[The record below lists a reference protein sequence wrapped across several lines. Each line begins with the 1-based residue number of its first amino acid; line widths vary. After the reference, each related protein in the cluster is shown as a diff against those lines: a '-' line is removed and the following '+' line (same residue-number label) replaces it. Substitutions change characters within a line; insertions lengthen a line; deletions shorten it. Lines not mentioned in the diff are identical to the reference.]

1 MSVSYSTIK
10 AASEPEAMATFLAEQ
25 VFAPV
30 SPSVQVKKVRTREGR
45 RFEAPKVLWNVYE
58 ATLELPGGIEAK
70 KLFWTKAF
78 FDDAECERYQ
88 SRINRLVA
96 KQNGNPLDPG
106 GYVHFFNDMNM
117 FLFFFPADPVFQAL
131 GTFFDP
137 AQALPLLAP

>member
-1 MSVSYSTIK
+1 MTVSYSRIK
-10 AASEPEAMATFLAEQ
+10 ALSEPDDMAEFLSTELIG
-25 VFAPV
+25 PV
-30 SPSVQVKKVRTREGR
+30 LPSVQVKKVRTKQGK

-117 FLFFFPADPVFQAL
+117 FLFFFPAHPVFPVL

-137 AQALPLLAP
+137 AQA